1 MIGITTRGTN
11 MTTNHRVI
19 DGDTIQADGSRI
31 RISGIDTAEKD
42 TDRGKQSINFAK
54 ALLPSE
60 RDIKVEEYE
69 KDIWGRDVSA
79 TTLTVNGKDIDY
91 GLVML
96 DQRQS
101 DYFTNYGEHQDPS
114 RHEQYKAY
122 YSDYSKYQSTDSHQP
137 LNKAQFEAMTSLH
150 DRFTKV
156 KELFLEGEATQED
169 LDNVTAALYSD
180 PDKVVRYRQD
190 LFDMTRPTFD
200 DGTLRYAYQ
209 ESFENMRPEDQALR
223 DLAVRNTDTLS
234 KTNSRKL
241 QEEPSAWEKLKTSF
255 KMFNTVAQ
263 ASDYNDM
270 KFAREYG
277 RGVEQ
282 ELPDSVLLQDVPPQY
297 QSMVLSEAD
306 QNGDLAG
313 YTLKQQLLVDLEN
326 NTLWDNMALY
336 EQLGYGVLAFGIDPL
351 TLAGVGVGKAV
362 HGSTVA
368 TNLAAQS
375 GRLQATA
382 LAAGKPWAATGV
394 KVGSATGVWAVAG
407 STEEAARGSIRFA
420 ADHTY
425 NVKDLQMDILV
436 GGIVSGALPIAGYS
450 VKGLYDAALKF
461 NKQKQIARA
470 QKNRADIIGDLPEDT
485 TKRPQS
491 VVVQKE
497 HLVSGASNTR
507 VVDGG
512 TPKPINVSTIGTS
525 NVRYSN
531 RGQEVELLANNEASG
546 RVWVGPEVDG
556 YTRPEIDV
564 NTARIT
570 DPLAQAALFRAG
582 LVIAQKLSGSRKARL
597 VYNQTNKLGKVRRQV
612 LQELVDDGTVMYRSH
627 MDKEGVTNHTY
638 TLLQPIKE
646 APYVPREIPSE
657 RFKLTGEELLA
668 SRKSKESKKP
678 PKVVE
683 PINTQVGQIPTPEYT
698 QQVTDLADTPKAL
711 EFNSNRFV
719 DTIAKDKEEAAQIK
733 ADAND
738 VYLQKVQGSIEK
750 HQQQVDYYKNHERS
764 DFQNMNKST
773 LSDYIADTLSL
784 QWMGNI
790 FTDVA
795 TRFQN
800 SGLPTLEWVGLNVT
814 EMGKGFHGKTNRKH
828 TAALIKDHENT
839 LSQIKVLPQYHDAMN
854 QYAASKGKGAVGQ
867 LQAAWEGGKANPIA
881 DAFHREIFEYQE
893 ARRLGK
899 TLPEVT
905 DAVKKFA
912 DDWDRYMAYNHDKMV
927 GAKLDG
933 FTAERKIN
941 NYIPRQWS
949 PVKLQAMIKKV
960 GKSNVVKLI
969 DNAFREMD
977 ARQGTVRAQDSG
989 AKDFIKWVEE
999 MHSPVNKHAG
1009 SQAIDL
1015 DDAFTPTVDLHSRE
1029 RLNFDMTTAIEV
1041 DGERISLLDLINT
1054 ELPEIATKYSER
1066 MSGYIGLSK
1075 ATNGAVSS
1083 PLDVQTLR
1091 ESIKHEALVAG
1102 KTKGQLDAA
1111 IAMYDDTMDAM
1122 FGRPTKLLRTES
1134 TLSRAEKLKTG
1145 TNYTGIPKGVRQI
1158 KDLTALTQLGA
1169 LGAAQLA
1176 ETGNVIT
1183 RQVMRMFSDPK
1194 AAAKMIKKSGVDMGD
1209 MDKVYNEIS
1218 AVTGL
1223 TKEIEYLQ
1231 RQTVHLDQLEQG
1243 QLGKLSQLSDAL
1255 TDAATFGKYKAASS
1269 RLLAKTTGFN
1279 AIRNWQNKVAQ
1290 TSTTM
1295 DIARQFRFGKGSMS
1309 HERIRDL
1316 GLDDPKV
1323 KMAVRSFV
1331 EFNDKGYPV
1340 AMNFD
1345 KWPKATL
1352 DKFVLGVHRDSAQAV
1367 QRTMVGEKPAW
1378 LNRPIMQ
1385 VITQYMEMPL
1395 IAMNKQLGRQ
1405 VAFADK
1411 EAVVNA
1417 VLAAS
1422 VAGLSKYAWDELSR
1436 TVTGKETE
1444 RGEIEDMDSLVQSDA
1459 FQALKYTPYVG
1470 IYPDALEW
1478 INTGINNDGD
1488 VRSKIPILSTL
1499 QRMYDTTDEA
1509 AKLSTGE
1516 GSAKDFFD
1524 TSVRLVPLSNTIYA
1538 KGLLELIDEMMKK
1551 ENLVDNNN

>member
-1 MIGITTRGTN
+1 
-11 MTTNHRVI
+11 
-19 DGDTIQADGSRI
+19 
-31 RISGIDTAEKD
+31 
-42 TDRGKQSINFAK
+42 
-54 ALLPSE
+54 
-60 RDIKVEEYE
+60 
-69 KDIWGRDVSA
+69 
-79 TTLTVNGKDIDY
+79 
-91 GLVML
+91 
-96 DQRQS
+96 
-101 DYFTNYGEHQDPS
+101 
-114 RHEQYKAY
+114 
-122 YSDYSKYQSTDSHQP
+122 
-137 LNKAQFEAMTSLH
+137 
-150 DRFTKV
+150 
-156 KELFLEGEATQED
+156 
-169 LDNVTAALYSD
+169 
-180 PDKVVRYRQD
+180 
-190 LFDMTRPTFD
+190 
-200 DGTLRYAYQ
+200 
-209 ESFENMRPEDQALR
+209 
-223 DLAVRNTDTLS
+223 
-234 KTNSRKL
+234 
-241 QEEPSAWEKLKTSF
+241 
-255 KMFNTVAQ
+255 MFNTVAQ

-368 TNLAAQS
+368 TKLAAQS

-491 VVVQKE
+491 KHKPGRQLLRELREQTPVSPDAEVQP
-497 HLVSGASNTR
+497 LSTSL
-507 VVDGG
+507 D
-512 TPKPINVSTIGTS
+512 STI
-525 NVRYSN
+525 V
-531 RGQEVELLANNEASG
+531 
-546 RVWVGPEVDG
+546 
-556 YTRPEIDV
+556 
-564 NTARIT
+564 
-570 DPLAQAALFRAG
+570 
-582 LVIAQKLSGSRKARL
+582 
-597 VYNQTNKLGKVRRQV
+597 
-612 LQELVDDGTVMYRSH
+612 
-627 MDKEGVTNHTY
+627 
-638 TLLQPIKE
+638 
-646 APYVPREIPSE
+646 
-657 RFKLTGEELLA
+657 
-668 SRKSKESKKP
+668 
-678 PKVVE
+678 
-683 PINTQVGQIPTPEYT
+683 
-698 QQVTDLADTPKAL
+698 DLAETPPEL
-711 EFNSNRFV
+711 EFNKDRFV
-719 DTIAKDKEEAAQIK
+719 DTIAKDKEEAEQIK

-814 EMGKGFHGKTNRKH
+814 EVAKGFGGKTNRKH
-828 TAALIKDHENT
+828 TAALIKDHENIVA
-839 LSQIKVLPQYHDAMN
+839 QAKVLPQYWQRVQEH
-854 QYAASKGKGAVGQ
+854 AASQGKSKLAQ
-867 LQAAWEGGKANPIA
+867 FQAAWEGGKANEVA
-881 DAFHREIFEYQE
+881 DAFHRDVLTYQE

-899 TLPEVT
+899 TIPDVSE
-905 DAVKKFA
+905 AVKKYA
-912 DDWDRYMAYNHDKMV
+912 DEWDEWTSHMHDRAV
-927 GAKLDG
+927 GKVDG
-933 FTAERKIN
+933 FTAERKIKH
-941 NYIPRQWS
+941 YTPRQWS

-989 AKDFIKWVEE
+989 AEDFIKWVEE

-1169 LGAAQLA
+1169 LGVAQLA

-1194 AAAKMIKKSGVDMGD
+1194 AVSKLIKKSGVDMGD

-1231 RQTVHLDQLEQG
+1231 RQTVHLDQLEQE
-1243 QLGKLSQLSDAL
+1243 QIGKLSQLSDAL
-1255 TDAATFGKYKAASS
+1255 IDAATFGKYKATSS

-1279 AIRNWQNKVAQ
+1279 AIRNWQNKIAQ

-1309 HERIRDL
+1309 YERIRDL
-1316 GLDDPKV
+1316 GLDDPKI

-1331 EFNDKGYPV
+1331 EFNDNGYPV

-1352 DKFVLGVHRDSAQAV
+1352 DKFVLGVYRDSAQAV